1 MSRRRLLDRRLRS
14 RYWPV
19 LVLVLVGGAS
29 LGVIRWSHVT
39 WRNSLSQTVAA
50 LDNAQ
55 RARLDLARIQSNLRQ
70 LIAAQGRRHDVVL
83 GAWGAFL
90 VAVALTVHAVSRARG
105 RSEARYRLLSTLA
118 PVGIFRCDETGRC
131 DGVNDAWRRLTGR
144 NDWAARPWFE
154 AVRAEDRDGVLE
166 RWRGLVA
173 QGAPFAH
180 EFRLNGPGADVW
192 VLGLCRGV
200 MGPDGARAGFVGTL
214 TDVTERRTIEA
225 QLRHAQKMEAVGQM
239 TSGIAHDFRNILTV
253 VEATAESVE
262 RTLPVSADDE
272 LRGELDELR
281 LAVRRGADITGKL
294 LAFGRMDHLAVAP
307 LDLREAVAEGVPM
320 LRRLVPEGVEIVADV
335 PDEAVVAQADLNA
348 VTHILANLTANA
360 RDAMPG
366 GGTVRIGVGHVRHEG
381 GAGPA
386 LPPGEYVLVTVGDTG
401 TGMDDATRARIF
413 DPFFTTKPPGAGT
426 GLGMPMVLRLVE
438 AQGGAITVT
447 SAPGAGT
454 TVRLYFRTAS
464 RPEPAPAVAERAPIR
479 GGDEMILLVEDDEA
493 LRRAEQRALERLGYQ
508 VLVAA
513 DGLEALE
520 VLRRHAAEVKLVVSD
535 SSMPRLTGRELYA
548 TIRREGMSVP
558 FLFASGYGPGESP
571 DGSVPEAEAPYLPK
585 PWTLED
591 LADKV
596 RQVLDRG

>member
-1 MSRRRLLDRRLRS
+1 MSRRWLLDRRLRF

-19 LVLVLVGGAS
+19 LVLVLGGGAS

-50 LDNAQ
+50 LERSADAIEQ
-55 RARLDLARIQSNLRQ
+55 RIQDNLRQ
-70 LIAAQGRRHDVVL
+70 LIAAQERRHDVVL
-83 GAWGAFL
+83 GAWGVFL
-90 VAVALTVHAVSRARG
+90 VAVALTVHGASRARA

-131 DGVNDAWRRLTGR
+131 DGVNDAWRRVTGR
-144 NDWAARPWFE
+144 IDWAGRPWFE
-154 AVRAEDRDGVLE
+154 GVRAEDRDGVLE

-180 EFRLNGPGADVW
+180 EFRLGGPGAEVW
-192 VLGLCRGV
+192 VLGQCRAV
-200 MGPDGARAGFVGTL
+200 TGPDGARAGFVGTL

-253 VEATAESVE
+253 VEATAHSVE
-262 RTLPVSADDE
+262 RILPGADAG
-272 LRGELDELR
+272 LRQDVEDLR
-281 LAVRRGADITGKL
+281 KAVQRGADITGKL

-307 LDLREAVAEGVPM
+307 VDLCEAVAESIPM
-320 LRRLVPEGVEIVADV
+320 LRRLVPASVEIVADL
-335 PDEAVVAQADLNA
+335 PDEAIVAQADLNA

-366 GGTVRIGVGHVRHEG
+366 GGTVRIGVGRARHEG
-381 GAGPA
+381 GGGPA
-386 LPPGEYVLVTVGDTG
+386 LPPGEYVVVTVGDTG
-401 TGMDDATRARIF
+401 TGMDDATCARIF

-454 TVRLYFRTAS
+454 TARLYFRAAT
-464 RPEPAPAVAERAPIR
+464 RPEPGSAAAERAPLR
-479 GGDEMILLVEDDEA
+479 GGDEMILLVEDDEP
-493 LRRAEQRALERLGYQ
+493 LRRAEQRALERLGYR
-508 VLVAA
+508 VLVSA

-520 VLRRHAAEVKLVVSD
+520 VLRRRAVEIALVVSD
-535 SSMPRLTGRELYA
+535 SSMPRLAGRELYA

-571 DGSVPEAEAPYLPK
+571 GGSVPEAEVPYLPK

-591 LADKV
+591 LAEKV
-596 RQVLDRG
+596 REVLDRG